1 MVWVE
6 IVGKVQNLFKLH
18 PMFTFCFAEPLLV
31 STQRKPLILRPF
43 NAFLSDLY
51 ENLIDE
57 AYYRMI

>member
-31 STQRKPLILRPF
+31 STQTSFFYRYF

-51 ENLIDE
+51 ENLIAE